1 MKGYE
6 FKESDILN
14 IRVDKSFENIED
26 LENNK
31 NLVDFELTLEL
42 DLENFNEYIS
52 NNEIL
57 NEEIDTIYFFDE
69 IERDMENVFMQNH
82 TLNLK
87 VNKKI
92 EGEVSREVIIEIIEE
107 INELIQENFDNKL
120 GSDLE
125 LYINKKEEE
134 AHEEKLI
141 DFENVIAKRVRD
153 RLKEDFKEMPYIFYA
168 HKEMPLRCNTRDLV
182 KNTDGTLATTNGNFG
197 LPRIRSQKQKD
208 ELIRKLEQSEFVVD
222 CYFNGTHKDVLNIE
236 VNENAKQIFNQIA
249 KEETE
254 KFYKEPDFPE
264 FEVRKYD
271 QFVEKNSNQKGGVM
285 DVYFNEYKREVV
297 VVEGKSSRTVGLN
310 EETNDKTLKEAI
322 DIVDRHLQEK
332 IKQEKI
338 KSLSAKRMKR

>member
-26 LENNK
+26 LENNE

-52 NNEIL
+52 NNEVL
-57 NEEIDTIYFFDE
+57 EEEIDTLYLFDE
-69 IERDMENVFMQNH
+69 IEKSMENVFMQNH

-92 EGEVSREVIIEIIEE
+92 EGEVSREVIMEIIEE
-107 INELIQENFDNKL
+107 INELIQENFDQKL

-125 LYINKKEEE
+125 LYINRKEEE
-134 AHEEKLI
+134 AHYEKLT
-141 DFENVIAKRVRD
+141 DFENTIAKRIRD
-153 RLKEDFKEMPYIFYA
+153 RFKQDFKEMPYIFYS
-168 HKEMPLRCNTRDLV
+168 HTEMPFHFDTRV
-182 KNTDGTLATTNGNFG
+182 KVTNSDGSIVTTNGNFG
-197 LPRIRSQKQKD
+197 LGRIRNEKQKE
-208 ELIRKLEQSEFVVD
+208 ELIRKLEGSEFVTN
-222 CYFNGTHKDVLNIE
+222 CYFSGTHKDVINIE
-236 VNENAKQIFNQIA
+236 VTESAKQIFNQVA

-254 KFYKEPDFPE
+254 KFYKEPAFPNV
-264 FEVRKYD
+264 EVRKHD
-271 QFVEKNSNQKGGVM
+271 QFIEKNSNFKGGTM

-297 VVEGKSSRTVGLN
+297 VVEGRSSRTVGLN
-310 EETNDKTLKEAI
+310 EETNDKSLKEAI
-322 DIVDRHLQEK
+322 NIVDRHLQEK

-338 KSLSAKRMKR
+338 KSLSVKRMKR